1 MDVFVGRMIR
11 TRLRQVCSAIR
22 KQTLWIAVFFSGI
35 VVGLAS
41 WAVLTRNEA
50 SESEFM
56 DRFRG
61 GSLMIA
67 GGGDLPAIVNQ
78 RFWELAGRKEGRL
91 VIIPA
96 YHATRD
102 DIRRLKAEWKHRPF
116 KSIRILQAEDRLAA
130 EDPDFALPLSQAD
143 AVWFSGG
150 EQGWLAQLYA
160 DTPVEKQLQALLD
173 RGGIIGG
180 TSAGASIMTRVMI
193 EEGNRQAKL
202 NRGLDLLKD
211 SVVDQHF
218 FHRNRPQRLIGAV
231 REKPHLIG
239 FGIDEGTALIV
250 QIPSGRLEVI
260 GKSYVMACISQDDE
274 KGPRLE
280 ILKPGDSQDLE
291 GLRFRASDDEDDPI
305 TFRSR

>member
-1 MDVFVGRMIR
+1 MTTFIGRTIGRRFYSISREKAAWLVVFPAGILVGMLGWSFWSRNDVADSDFI
-11 TRLRQVCSAIR
+11 
-22 KQTLWIAVFFSGI
+22 
-35 VVGLAS
+35 
-41 WAVLTRNEA
+41 
-50 SESEFM
+50 

-78 RFWELAGRKEGRL
+78 RFWELAGRKDGRL

-96 YHATRD
+96 YHATRN
-102 DIRRLKAEWKHRPF
+102 DIQRLKAEWKNWPF
-116 KSIRILQAEDRLAA
+116 KSIRILQAADRDAA
-130 EDPDFALPLSQAD
+130 EDPDFAAPLARAD

-150 EQGWLAQLYA
+150 EQSWLANLYA
-160 DTPVEKQLQALLD
+160 DTPVEGQLQALLD

-231 REKPHLIG
+231 RDQPNLIG

-250 QIPSGRLEVI
+250 QLPSGRLEVI
-260 GKSYVMACISQDDE
+260 GKSYVMACISHEDGS
-274 KGPRLE
+274 GPRLE
-280 ILKPGDSQDLE
+280 ILKPGDLQDLD
-291 GLRFRASDDEDDPI
+291 GLRDRFEDEPI
-305 TFRSR
+305 AL